1 MEINIAGLGE
11 HLLPN
16 KFFSATELFFNAT
29 TNPFFKANSTGFLVK
44 NYENLTDTNIEAFF
58 QEFKTQLKSVKI
70 KSSNTI
76 EFVKGKRNRSLFC
89 LLTVENP
96 KMK

>member
-1 MEINIAGLGE
+1 MEINIIGLGE
-11 HLLPN
+11 HSSPN
-16 KFFSATELFFNAT
+16 HIFSATEHFFIR
-29 TNPFFKANSTGFLVK
+29 NPFFKANSTGFLVK

-89 LLTVENP
+89 LLTVEHP